1 MGCGTLTISETSD
14 METLLTGNPQISH
27 FSIVYR
33 RHTNF
38 GKHVTKHNTFTLDV
52 DNPSDTII
60 TISSDDTDIYD
71 LISNIF
77 LEVDLPEV
85 TFKTTIDV
93 VINDI
98 EAGWTYNTGHA
109 LLEKATLS
117 VNNGSDTY
125 HVLDEHTSKFMDI
138 YRKLYDK
145 DNSKFNILNVQSDY
159 DDIQQY
165 STLQKLKLFI
175 PLDFQF
181 FRETG
186 LPLPLIAVKDI
197 KLELNFR
204 GIQYLINAEND
215 TTGGDFVITPNPS
228 SINLNVYVETIKL
241 GTDEQNRFKNNT
253 LTYLFEQ
260 TQRYEDKTI
269 ADTITLS
276 NSDKNKFQNQI
287 KELYWVFSYTPS
299 SITTT
304 VGETDITTRVL
315 TDTSHVRGNQGSN
328 CFFDYYLPYNPSDGT
343 DHQNLIYNVDGLNHY
358 NMFKTAQ
365 ILYDSKDS
373 SSTNLYDT
381 HPDMCPE
388 YYSYFVP
395 YHLNTRSINRQTE
408 APTNIYVYSF
418 SLNTQEYQPY
428 GSCNFNNNYYN
439 LKLNNLISEYSEATF
454 KISIYAISYSI
465 MEITDK
471 NVIIVN
477 KLDLNIS

>member
-1 MGCGTLTISETSD
+1 MGCGTLTISETGD
-14 METLLTGNPQISH
+14 IETLLTGNPQISH

-38 GKHVTKHNTFTLDV
+38 GKHVHKYSTLNLNV
-52 DNPSDTII
+52 SAPPSTSITII
-60 TISSDDTDIYD
+60 SDGTDIYD

-77 LEVDLPEV
+77 LEVDLPKV
-85 TFKTTIDV
+85 TFKTTTDV

-117 VNNGSDTY
+117 VNNGSDIY

-145 DNSKFNILNVQSDY
+145 DNSKFNILNVQSNY
-159 DDIQQY
+159 DDIQQN

-215 TTGGDFVITPNPS
+215 TTGGNFVITPDPS

-241 GTDEQNRFKNNT
+241 GADEQTRFKNNK

-304 VGETDITTRVL
+304 TVGETDITTRVIG
-315 TDTSHVRGNQGSN
+315 SNHIRGAQGSN

-343 DHQNLIYNVDGLNHY
+343 DHKNLIYNVDGLNHY

-365 ILYDSKDS
+365 IVLVNSSS
-373 SSTNLYDT
+373 SSTNLYKT
-381 HPDMCPE
+381 QPDMCPE

-395 YHLNTRSINRQTE
+395 YHLNIRSINRQTE
-408 APTNIYVYSF
+408 APTNIYVYNF

-428 GSCNFNNNYYN
+428 GSCNFNNNYFN
-439 LKLNNLISEYSEATF
+439 LKLNNLISEYSDVTF

-465 MEITDK
+465 MEITGK
-471 NVIIVN
+471 NVTIVN
-477 KLDLNIS
+477 KIDLNIS